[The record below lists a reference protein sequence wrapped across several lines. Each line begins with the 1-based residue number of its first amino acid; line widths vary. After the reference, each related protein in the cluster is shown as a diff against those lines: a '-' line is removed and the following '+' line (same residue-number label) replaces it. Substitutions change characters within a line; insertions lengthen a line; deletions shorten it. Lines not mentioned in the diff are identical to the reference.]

1 MCSGINFRDAGAS
14 YMSPHGMPGGGDWG
28 LQSPQYAESG
38 AVYLSGTAN
47 VTFDSCVFKYLEGNG
62 VFIAGWV
69 PYSAQRL
76 SQPTLTLI
84 GQEI

>member
-1 MCSGINFRDAGAS
+1 MRICCRGINFRDAGAT

-47 VTFDSCVFKYLEGNG
+47 VTFDNCVFKYLEGNG
-62 VFIAGWV
+62 VFIAG
-69 PYSAQRL
+69 
-76 SQPTLTLI
+76 
-84 GQEI
+84 